1 MQLLKNRE
9 KTETSRWLLPFLIG
23 FVAGVLLWN
32 FGGKSMTEES
42 GLLDEYTLGKI
53 SSMELN
59 HNAFFFYV
67 LQQRTGTLWLLAMV
81 SSTFAGIYLLYAYVV
96 WLGFSGGALLSAAV
110 IRYGIKGVLL
120 MIMSCLPQYLLYL
133 PAIFLM
139 LGLGYSFC
147 VKLYYPAKDTGYF
160 GMGRKQL
167 LLRYFLLFLLVH
179 LVVITGAVLE
189 SYVNPI
195 FVTRLLQIF

>member
-1 MQLLKNRE
+1 MRFLKNRA
-9 KTETSRWLLPFLIG
+9 KTGASRWLLPFLIG
-23 FVAGVLLWN
+23 FVSGVLLWN

-42 GLLDEYTLGKI
+42 GILDEYTLGKI

-67 LQQRTGTLWLLAMV
+67 LQKRIGTIWLLAMV

-96 WLGFSGGALLSAAV
+96 WLGFSGGALLSVAV
-110 IRYGIKGVLL
+110 IRYGVKGVLL
-120 MIMSCLPQYLLYL
+120 MVISCLPQYFLYL
-133 PAIFLM
+133 PALLLI
-139 LGLGYSFC
+139 LGMGYSFC
-147 VKLYYPAKDTGYF
+147 VKLYYPARVDGYL

-167 LLRYFLLFLLVH
+167 LVRYFLLLVLIH
-179 LVVITGAVLE
+179 LVVIIGAILE
-189 SYVNPI
+189 SYVNPS